1 MRTENEEIRDHLKYL
16 SLLARDYPS
25 QAAAASEII
34 STQALLKLP
43 KGTEHF
49 MSDLHGENEA
59 FVHILNS
66 ASGVIREK
74 VDIVLG
80 DSVPEQTRAE
90 LATLIY
96 YPNEKLPQLKAEC
109 ADEEALDHWYTETL
123 LQLIGI
129 CRLVSSKHT
138 RQHVRS
144 CLPSSCGY
152 ILDELLHAHFEDH
165 DKDLYY
171 GQIVGSIIENG
182 RADRFIVRLCELIK
196 RLAVDKLHIVGDL
209 FDRGP
214 RPDIILDRLMRHHHV
229 DIQWGNHDVV
239 WMGAAAGS
247 PICVCTV
254 LKTTLAYHNHAMLE
268 DCYGINLRH
277 LQRMAEQFYGND
289 DLTLWMPHTD
299 AARGPYTEGMLHRCD
314 VMHKAVTILMLKME
328 CKVIDRNPDF
338 KMQGRDFLRHIDWKK
353 GTVTLNGQAYPL
365 RDTSVPTGDP
375 ADPAALNDD
384 ERLVLRKLV
393 ESFRQSERLQQHVEF
408 LYAKGSVY
416 HIENGNLLYHGVVP
430 MTKTGSFAVERFEG
444 HNYSGR
450 GLMDYCDERARCG
463 YFAPEGSTA
472 RRSGQDFLWYLW
484 CGKLSPLFGRSAM
497 TTFERLYIADPATHE
512 EVKDPYYT
520 WYNEEAA
527 CRRILAEFGLP
538 GTSHIVNGHVPVR
551 EKSGESPI
559 KGGGRLVVID
569 GGFCRAY
576 HEKTGIAGYT
586 LVYSSRTMS
595 LRTHQPFVSAEKAVN
610 ENLDIVS
617 QKNIL
622 ETENHRILVEETDEG
637 EILRERVHDLKQL
650 VKAYQ
655 LGWIKETCSED
666 CVW

>member
-1 MRTENEEIRDHLKYL
+1 MTGCGREMTVMEEIMRTETDEIRDNLKYL
-16 SLLARDYPS
+16 TLLSRDYPS

-74 VDIVLG
+74 VDQVLG
-80 DSVPEQTRAE
+80 DTVPENVRAE

-96 YPNEKLPQLKAEC
+96 YPNEKLPQLKARC
-109 ADEEALDHWYTETL
+109 ASEEALDQWYTETL
-123 LQLIGI
+123 LRLIDI

-138 RQHVRS
+138 REHVRS
-144 CLPSSCGY
+144 CLPASCGY

-196 RLAVDKLHIVGDL
+196 HLAVDKLHIVGDL

-214 RPDIILDRLMRHHHV
+214 RPDIILDLLMRHHNV

-247 PICVCTV
+247 PICICTV
-254 LKTTLAYHNHAMLE
+254 LKTTLAYHNHGMLE

-277 LQRMAEQFYGND
+277 LQRMAEQFYGED
-289 DLTLWMPHTD
+289 DLSIWMPHTD
-299 AARGPYTEGMLHRCD
+299 A
-314 VMHKAVTILMLKME
+314 
-328 CKVIDRNPDF
+328 
-338 KMQGRDFLRHIDWKK
+338 
-353 GTVTLNGQAYPL
+353 
-365 RDTSVPTGDP
+365 
-375 ADPAALNDD
+375 
-384 ERLVLRKLV
+384 
-393 ESFRQSERLQQHVEF
+393 EF

-416 HIENGNLLYHGVVP
+416 HIENGNLLYHGAVP
-430 MTKTGSFAVERFEG
+430 MTSRGTFATERFEG
-444 HNYSGR
+444 RLYSGR
-450 GLMDYCDERARCG
+450 ALMDYCDARARRG
-463 YFAPEGSTA
+463 YYAPEGSAA
-472 RRSGQDFLWYLW
+472 RQSGQDFLWYLW

-497 TTFERLYIADPATHE
+497 TTFERLYVADSSTHT

-520 WYNEEAA
+520 WYNDEAV

-538 GTSHIVNGHVPVR
+538 GSSHIVNGHVPVR
-551 EKSGESPI
+551 EKNGESPI

-595 LRTHQPFVSAEKAVN
+595 LRTHQPFESAEKAVK
-610 ENLDIVS
+610 ENLDIIS

-622 ETENHRILVEETDEG
+622 ETENHRILVEDTDEG
-637 EILRERVHDLKQL
+637 EVLRERVHDLKQL
-650 VKAYQ
+650 VTAYQ
-655 LGWIKETCSED
+655 LGWITEARCED
-666 CVW
+666 HIW